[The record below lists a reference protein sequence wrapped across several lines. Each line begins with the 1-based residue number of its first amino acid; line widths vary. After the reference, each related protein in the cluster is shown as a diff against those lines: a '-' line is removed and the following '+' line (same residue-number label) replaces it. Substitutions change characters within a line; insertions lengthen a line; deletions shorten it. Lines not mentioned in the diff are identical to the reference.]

1 MKKLVILAVLIMMVF
16 APQAYAGTSMPFAK
30 GIAHIAIN
38 VKDMA
43 ASIKFYRDVLEF
55 EQSDTVRL
63 ADLGNTITFFKL
75 PGSDTLLELIQY
87 DKANTIPTYDVTDR
101 GIIRHIAFAVD
112 DVDAVADR
120 LNKNGIKPHFGPI
133 NLDNLG
139 IRVILIKDP
148 NNDVELEFS
157 QPIPPQK

>member
-1 MKKLVILAVLIMMVF
+1 MKKLVILAVLLMMVF
-16 APQAYAGTSMPFAK
+16 AHQAYAGTSMPFAK
-30 GIAHIAIN
+30 GIAHISIN
-38 VKDMA
+38 VKDTA

-63 ADLGNTITFFKL
+63 ADLKLDISFFKL
-75 PGSDTLLELIQY
+75 PGSDTLLELIHY
-87 DKANTIPTYDVTDR
+87 DKANTIPAYDVTDR
-101 GIIRHIAFAVD
+101 GIIRHIAFRVD

-120 LNKNGIKPHFGPI
+120 LNKKGIKPHFGPV

-148 NNDVELEFS
+148 INDVELEFCQS
-157 QPIPPQK
+157 IPPQK

>member
-16 APQAYAGTSMPFAK
+16 APHAYAGTSMPFVK
-30 GIAHIAIN
+30 GIAHIAVN
-38 VKDMA
+38 VKDA
-43 ASIKFYRDVLEF
+43 GASIKFYRDVLEF
-55 EQSDTVRL
+55 EQADTVRL
-63 ADLGNTITFFKL
+63 PNEKLDITFFKL
-75 PGSDTLLELIQY
+75 PGSDTLLELIHY
-87 DKANTIPTYDVTDR
+87 DEAKTIPTYEVTER
-101 GIIRHIAFAVD
+101 GIIRHIAFRVD

-120 LNKNGIKPHFGPI
+120 LQKNGIKPHFGPI

-148 NNDVELEFS
+148 NNDVELEFC